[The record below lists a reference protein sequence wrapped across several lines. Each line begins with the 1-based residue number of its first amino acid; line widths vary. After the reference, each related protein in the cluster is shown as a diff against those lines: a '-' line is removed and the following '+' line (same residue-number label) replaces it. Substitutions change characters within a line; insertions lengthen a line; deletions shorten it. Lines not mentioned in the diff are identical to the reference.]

1 MRVYSEYMPARG
13 RCVSTKDSSSSGSS
27 DSPELVEASSVR
39 AWLRR
44 SCARVQGDLVA
55 GDREV
60 AVVPMF
66 VSEERGISG
75 VAVSRWWCTRTA
87 RAGRNSKATGQGGLN
102 QKPPPGVPS
111 LAPGPRLP
119 WPSET
124 AHDALARRTAREWR
138 TMARSSTQRPVP
150 RFPCTVMHM

>member
-1 MRVYSEYMPARG
+1 MCVRVYSEYMPARG

-102 QKPPPGVPS
+102 QKPACVASPRAPAPLAERDSARRARTQDSTRMANHGAE
-111 LAPGPRLP
+111 LYTAPG
-119 WPSET
+119 S
-124 AHDALARRTAREWR
+124 A
-138 TMARSSTQRPVP
+138 
-150 RFPCTVMHM
+150 FPMH